1 MRSTDRLRASA
12 ASHVAKASDTIGKL
26 GGRLNIAEMTSP
38 PHTLPRAMAVAPATT
53 TTGRAVSASAA
64 AAGVTTRA
72 NSNSVP
78 TTWVAMATTS
88 ASNTR
93 KAMAKARTGTPR
105 ASATSGLI
113 DANNSGRAMMT
124 IATTSTTVIAPNTI
138 S

>member
-1 MRSTDRLRASA
+1 M
-12 ASHVAKASDTIGKL
+12 
-26 GGRLNIAEMTSP
+26 
-38 PHTLPRAMAVAPATT
+38 
-53 TTGRAVSASAA
+53 
-64 AAGVTTRA
+64 TTRA

-93 KAMAKARTGTPR
+93 KAMAKARTGTPC
-105 ASATSGLI
+105 SATSGLI